1 MELIGLSPFEKI
13 YYLRSSQKFD
23 VMGIKSFI
31 GRRAKPGKTNAEKVK
46 VSDYMTR
53 QLVTFKPEQ
62 PVLEVIEILV
72 KKNISGGPVVN
83 DNNELV
89 GIISEGDCLKELSDC
104 RYYNQPMEDVKVEK
118 HMIKQVDTIDGDMNV
133 LDAAN
138 KFLESKHR
146 RFPILEN
153 GKLVGQI
160 SQRDVLCAALK
171 LKGQT
176 W

>member
-1 MELIGLSPFEKI
+1 
-13 YYLRSSQKFD
+13 
-23 VMGIKSFI
+23 MGIKSFT
-31 GRRAKPGKTNAEKVK
+31 GKRAKPQSASEKIK

-53 QLVTFKPEQ
+53 NLITFKPEQ
-62 PVLEVIEILV
+62 SIIEVVEVLV
-72 KKNISGGPVVN
+72 KKGISGGPVIN

-89 GIISEGDCLKELSDC
+89 GIISEGDCLKELSDA
-104 RYYNQPMEDVKVEK
+104 RYHNHPMEDVKVEL
-118 HMIKQVDTIDGDMNV
+118 HMIKNVETIDGEMNV

-153 GKLVGQI
+153 GKLAGQI
-160 SQRDVLCAALK
+160 SQSDILRAALE

>member
-1 MELIGLSPFEKI
+1 
-13 YYLRSSQKFD
+13 
-23 VMGIKSFI
+23 MGIKSYI
-31 GRRAKPGKTNAEKVK
+31 GKRAKPQKEFMEKVK

-53 QLVTFKPEQ
+53 NLVTFRPEQ
-62 PVLEVIEILV
+62 PVLEVIDILL

-83 DNNELV
+83 DKNELV
-89 GIISEGDCLKELSDC
+89 GIISEGDCLKEISDC
-104 RYYNQPMEDVKVEK
+104 RYHNLPMEDVKVEK
-118 HMIKQVDTIDGDMNV
+118 HMIKNVETIDGNMNV

-160 SQRDVLCAALK
+160 SQRDVLNAAMH
-171 LKGQT
+171 LKGQS

>member
-1 MELIGLSPFEKI
+1 MDTFLRFDKI
-13 YYLRSSQKFD
+13 VYLRSSQKFD
-23 VMGIKSFI
+23 IMGIKSFM
-31 GRRAKPGKTNAEKVK
+31 GKRAKPQKGSSEKIK

-53 QLVTFKPEQ
+53 NLTTFKPEQ
-62 PVLEVIEILV
+62 SVLEVIEILL
-72 KKNISGGPVVN
+72 KKKISGGPVVN
-83 DNNELV
+83 DKNELV
-89 GIISEGDCLKELSDC
+89 GIISEGDCMKQLSDC
-104 RYYNQPMEDVKVEK
+104 RYHNHPMEDVKVEQ
-118 HMIKQVDTIDGDMNV
+118 HMIKKVDTIDGEMNV

-146 RFPILEN
+146 RFPIIEN

-160 SQRDVLCAALK
+160 SQRDVLTAAMK

>member
-1 MELIGLSPFEKI
+1 
-13 YYLRSSQKFD
+13 
-23 VMGIKSFI
+23 MGIKSFI
-31 GRRAKPGKTNAEKVK
+31 GRRVKPTRGSAEKVK

-53 QLVTFKPEQ
+53 NLVTFRPEQ
-62 PVLEVIEILV
+62 SVIEVIEILL
-72 KKNISGGPVVN
+72 KKNISGGPVIN
-83 DNNELV
+83 DKNELV
-89 GIISEGDCLKELSDC
+89 GIISEGDCLKEISDC
-104 RYYNQPMEDVKVEK
+104 RYHNHPMEDIKVKE
-118 HMIKQVDTIDGDMNV
+118 HMIKEVDTIDGEMNV

-146 RFPILEN
+146 RFPILQN

-160 SQRDVLCAALK
+160 SQRDVLNAAVR

>member
-1 MELIGLSPFEKI
+1 
-13 YYLRSSQKFD
+13 
-23 VMGIKSFI
+23 MGIKNFI
-31 GRRAKPGKTNAEKVK
+31 GKRAKPQSSSEKIK

-53 QLVTFKPEQ
+53 NLITFKPEQ
-62 PVLEVIEILV
+62 SIIEVVEVLV
-72 KKNISGGPVVN
+72 KKGISGGPVIN
-83 DNNELV
+83 NNNELV
-89 GIISEGDCLKELSDC
+89 GIISEGDCLKELSDA
-104 RYYNQPMEDVKVEK
+104 RYHNHPMEDVKVEL
-118 HMIKQVDTIDGDMNV
+118 HMIKNVETIDGEMNV

-153 GKLVGQI
+153 GKLAGQI
-160 SQRDVLCAALK
+160 SQSDILRAALE

>member
-1 MELIGLSPFEKI
+1 
-13 YYLRSSQKFD
+13 
-23 VMGIKSFI
+23 MGIKSFT
-31 GRRAKPGKTNAEKVK
+31 GKRAKVQRNASENIK

-53 QLVTFKPEQ
+53 NLITFKPEQ
-62 PVLEVIEILV
+62 SIMEVMEVLV
-72 KKNISGGPVVN
+72 KKGISGGPVVN

-89 GIISEGDCLKELSDC
+89 GIISEGDCLKELSDA
-104 RYYNQPMEDVKVEK
+104 RYHNHPMEDVKVEL
-118 HMIKQVDTIDGDMNV
+118 HMIKNVETIDGEMNV

-153 GKLVGQI
+153 GKLAGQI
-160 SQRDVLCAALK
+160 SQSDILRAALE